1 LKAWHNE
8 IGRSITAPDAQIL
21 TPER

>member
-21 TPER
+21 TSER